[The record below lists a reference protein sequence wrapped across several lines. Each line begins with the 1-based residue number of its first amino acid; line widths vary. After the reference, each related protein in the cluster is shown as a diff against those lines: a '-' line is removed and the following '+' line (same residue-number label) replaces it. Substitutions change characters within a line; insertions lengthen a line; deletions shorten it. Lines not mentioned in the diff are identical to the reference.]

1 MKNVLRK
8 YIQESLRF
16 FLFENG
22 TLKGCENALQNE
34 ISTLAGVS
42 ITGHVAGSLSDE
54 ELEDD
59 LKSKSKDSTV
69 SSFGGGQ
76 YAE

>member
-22 TLKGCENALQNE
+22 TLKGCELALQSE
-34 ISTLAGVS
+34 ISTLAGAS
-42 ITGHVAGSLSDE
+42 IVGHVAGTSSDE
-54 ELEDD
+54 DLEDD
-59 LKSKSKDSTV
+59 LKAKSKDSSV